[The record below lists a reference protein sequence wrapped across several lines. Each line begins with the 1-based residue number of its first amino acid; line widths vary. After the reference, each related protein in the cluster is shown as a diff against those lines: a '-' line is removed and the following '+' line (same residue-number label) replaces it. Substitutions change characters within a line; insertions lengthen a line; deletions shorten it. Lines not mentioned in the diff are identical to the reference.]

1 MKSNHLWK
9 DLVITVPT
17 GLALGA
23 LLALTQPGGWLAGW
37 LAFSA
42 LLTPGLFLLVVL
54 WRWAYAE
61 PRVEQSEARSRS
73 MGAGKTLA
81 WILALALTL
90 RLGIGLALEKI
101 LPVAGSGSEPQ
112 MAGYVFYDAYHRDS
126 QAWTLA
132 ASDQP
137 LWLAFSKSYSM
148 DQYGGLL
155 GLSAAAYRF
164 LSPDAHRP
172 LLVILLAALVGAAGV
187 ALAWKAARLAWGG
200 SMAAPV
206 ALILAVYPESVLQGS
221 AQMREP
227 YLITFITMA
236 FLGAAEWMASRRSA
250 WAWLAAGFS
259 GMLLFSPGVAVFTL
273 ITLAGWLWL
282 RSERRRIPW
291 RAVFI
296 GAGVLVLALVLLWAG
311 LARGNL
317 AGKSPVAVL
326 TSWLRLSSQWDI
338 SLLVESSGWVQK
350 LFEEMPAWLQLPFV
364 ICYGLARPVLPAAI
378 VDPTWW
384 PWKVIEI
391 LRSSGWYALA
401 PFLVTS
407 LFAILRGPKQERSAW
422 LWLWITSWAWMIL
435 SAIRAGADD
444 WDNPRYRVMFLLL
457 QAALAA
463 FAWTRSRAAK
473 DPWLG
478 RVLIVEGIFLA
489 FFIEWYAS
497 RYYGFAGKLPF
508 GVMVGCILALSGLVI
523 FGGWWLDQRKTLRTR
538 TTRNSRKIP

>member
-1 MKSNHLWK
+1 MKSKVIWK
-9 DLVITVPT
+9 DLLFTVPA
-17 GLALGA
+17 GFILAA
-23 LLALTQPGGWLAGW
+23 LLSLTQPGTWVWGW

-42 LLTPGLFLLVVL
+42 LLVPGLFLLVVL
-54 WRWAYAE
+54 WRWA
-61 PRVEQSEARSRS
+61 
-73 MGAGKTLA
+73 GADKTLF
-81 WILALALTL
+81 WITLAALVL

-112 MAGYVFYDAYHRDS
+112 MAGYVFYDAYHRDT

-132 ASDQP
+132 ASGQP

-172 LLVILLAALVGAAGV
+172 LLVILLAALVAAAGV
-187 ALAWKAARLAWGG
+187 VLAWKAARLVWGG

-206 ALILAVYPESVLQGS
+206 ALILAIYPESVLQGS

-227 YLITFITMA
+227 FLITFITMA
-236 FLGAAEWMASRRSA
+236 FLGAAEWTTSLRSS
-250 WAWLAAGFS
+250 WAWLAAGFL
-259 GMLLFSPGVAVFTL
+259 GMLLFSPGVAVFAL
-273 ITLAGWLWL
+273 IVLAGWLWL

-291 RAVFI
+291 RAVLI
-296 GAGVLVLALVLLWAG
+296 GAGVLILALILLWAG

-326 TSWLRLSSQWDI
+326 SGWLRFSSQWDI
-338 SLLVESSGWVQK
+338 SLLVGSSGWVQK
-350 LFEEMPAWLQLPFV
+350 LFKEMPAWLQLPFV
-364 ICYGLARPVLPAAI
+364 IGYGLARPVLPAAI
-378 VDPTWW
+378 GDPTWW
-384 PWKVIEI
+384 PWKIIEI
-391 LRSSGWYALA
+391 LRASGWYALA

-422 LWLWITSWAWMIL
+422 LWLWITSWVWMIL
-435 SAIRAGADD
+435 SAVRAGADD

-489 FFIEWYAS
+489 FFTEWYAS
-497 RYYGFAGKLPF
+497 RYYGFVGKLPF
-508 GVMVGCILALSGLVI
+508 GAMVACILAFSGLVI
-523 FGGWWLDQRKTLRTR
+523 FGGWWLDRRKILGTR
-538 TTRNSRKIP
+538 TQRNSRKIP